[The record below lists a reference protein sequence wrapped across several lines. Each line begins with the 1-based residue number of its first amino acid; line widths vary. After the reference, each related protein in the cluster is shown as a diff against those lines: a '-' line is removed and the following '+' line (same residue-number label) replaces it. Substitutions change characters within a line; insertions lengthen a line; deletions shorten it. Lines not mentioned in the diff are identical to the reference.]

1 MMVTILDFSLWRFC
15 GASVVTVVV
24 YHCSVALLPIVPWT
38 DDRSSLLGG
47 IPFEAPACSWTS
59 PEFAPAF
66 REPPENR
73 YLTGARGYED
83 RASSCGRSPA
93 RSNDARSGVAGK
105 PLKQKPR
112 RGWDARMT
120 PPLKRFHIIHN
131 SADPMSVFPLNSLP
145 LFPVHKYLSVCY
157 QTSGLQ

>member
-24 YHCSVALLPIVPWT
+24 YHCSVALLPIVPWA
-38 DDRSSLLGG
+38 DDRGSLLDR

-73 YLTGARGYED
+73 YVTGAGNVMASLRRDTRKMRGVLAHE
-83 RASSCGRSPA
+83 G
-93 RSNDARSGVAGK
+93 
-105 PLKQKPR
+105 
-112 RGWDARMT
+112 
-120 PPLKRFHIIHN
+120 
-131 SADPMSVFPLNSLP
+131 
-145 LFPVHKYLSVCY
+145 
-157 QTSGLQ
+157 GLGG